1 MSFLP
6 ITKLDYEKAVLM
18 TDFLTRIRNVLEQNN
33 SLKFTPLINGYKIDF
48 KISENQFT
56 LLLEFKKKLKTEFIV
71 NIFVNEIA
79 EKAFKSVSVEDNE
92 RIIKEIF

>member
-71 NIFVNEIA
+71 NVFVNEIA

>member
-6 ITKLDYEKAVLM
+6 ITKLDYEKVVLM

-71 NIFVNEIA
+71 NVFVNEIA

>member
-6 ITKLDYEKAVLM
+6 ITKLDYEKVVLM

>member
-6 ITKLDYEKAVLM
+6 ITKLDYEKVVLM

-71 NIFVNEIA
+71 NVFVNEIA
-79 EKAFKSVSVEDNE
+79 KKAFKSVSVEDNE